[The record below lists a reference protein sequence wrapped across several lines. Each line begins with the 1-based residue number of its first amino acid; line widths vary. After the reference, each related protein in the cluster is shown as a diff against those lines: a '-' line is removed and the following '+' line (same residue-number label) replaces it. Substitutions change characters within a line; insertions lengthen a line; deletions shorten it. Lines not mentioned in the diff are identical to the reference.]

1 MSRNQ
6 NAPKPTNAPDDFWDI
21 ESLLP
26 QKKPSKHMSPPSRAN
41 TETTEIEFD
50 PPTMQNSLET
60 STEGKLPLSKEATN
74 SSLVLAKKALPPE
87 PQLRYQPHHPLI
99 SEVRIYPW
107 RSNFGFYERFCAMA
121 NNLYD
126 RHGSPCASVPFFS
139 YMPQYDQMNRAQLD
153 WYLYWRDCVR
163 SGEYPDTDYSYIF
176 LYLFEIINLTDRIAP
191 IDGQRQM
198 CEIWRRYRKAY
209 PLLNRYLADW
219 ICDYSLIHRISPPA
233 QTLADLLPVIAENSS
248 FKEFYACPTGNDT
261 AQDSQ
266 IYLTFCT
273 NYEYRKSKLYLAGKA
288 QACAMNEH
296 IPAAI
301 SIAVQALEEQNISFA
316 TTKMQKATLS
326 RDSFIGALCS
336 GHMKRR
342 IEVDYCSFN
351 RSHELRFLITD
362 IIKYTENKLRG
373 LFGMKSKLSVYA
385 LPDQVKAILDEYFAQ
400 VFPSKRKPIM
410 EERPAYEALYDLPTT
425 ELSLSHAEE
434 IEQSSWDVTRQLVEA
449 FEEPQPEA
457 IIVEQEPPQE
467 AEIVAQDDTDLAVA
481 LKPYAALLCAID
493 RQDMTQ
499 VKEIARQLGK
509 LPDALVEEIN
519 TLASD
524 VFGDILI
531 EENEYGGYAMIED
544 YREEIASLLKQ

>member
-1 MSRNQ
+1 MNNDQ
-6 NAPKPTNAPDDFWDI
+6 NSKKPANSLDDFWDI

-26 QKKPSKHMSPPSRAN
+26 QKKTVRPTSAPSRAN
-41 TETTEIEFD
+41 TEATEIEFE
-50 PPTMQNSLET
+50 PPKKQESA
-60 STEGKLPLSKEATN
+60 SVPTEGKIP
-74 SSLVLAKKALPPE
+74 SSGSLTQPSASIKKPMPPE
-87 PQLRYQPHHPLI
+87 PQLRYQPRHPLI

-121 NNLYD
+121 NALYD
-126 RHGSPCASVPFFS
+126 RHGAPCDSVPFFS

-153 WYLYWRDCVR
+153 WYLHWRDCIR
-163 SGEYPDTDYSYIF
+163 GGEYPETDYSYIF

-191 IDGQRQM
+191 ADGQRMM
-198 CEIWRRYRKAY
+198 CEIWKRYRQNY

-219 ICDYSLIHRISPPA
+219 ICDYSLIHRLAPPA
-233 QTLADLLPVIAENSS
+233 QVLADVLPIIADNSS
-248 FKEFYACPTGNDT
+248 FKEFYACPTGDDT
-261 AQDSQ
+261 TQDAQ

-273 NYEYRKSKLYLAGKA
+273 NYNYRKSKLYLAGSEQKNE
-288 QACAMNEH
+288 MNEH

-301 SIAVQALEEQNISFA
+301 SVAVKALEEQNTSFA
-316 TTKMQKATLS
+316 ATKMQKATLS

-336 GHMKRR
+336 GRMKRR

-449 FEEPQPEA
+449 FEEPQSEPTAVAE
-457 IIVEQEPPQE
+457 EPPQE

-519 TLASD
+519 TRAAD

-531 EENEYGGYAMIED
+531 EENEHGGYAMIED

>member
-1 MSRNQ
+1 MNNDQ
-6 NAPKPTNAPDDFWDI
+6 NSKKSANALDDFWDI

-26 QKKPSKHMSPPSRAN
+26 QKKTVRPTSAPSRAN
-41 TETTEIEFD
+41 TEATEIEFE
-50 PPTMQNSLET
+50 PPKKQESA
-60 STEGKLPLSKEATN
+60 SVPTEGKIP
-74 SSLVLAKKALPPE
+74 SSGSLTQPSASIKKPTPPE
-87 PQLRYQPHHPLI
+87 PQLRYQPRHPLI

-121 NNLYD
+121 NALYD
-126 RHGSPCASVPFFS
+126 RHGAPCDPVPFFS

-153 WYLYWRDCVR
+153 WYLHWRDCIR
-163 SGEYPDTDYSYIF
+163 GGEYPETDYSYIF

-191 IDGQRQM
+191 ADGQRMM
-198 CEIWRRYRKAY
+198 CEIWKRYRQTY

-219 ICDYSLIHRISPPA
+219 ICDYSLIHRLAPPA
-233 QTLADLLPVIAENSS
+233 QVLADVLPIIADNSS
-248 FKEFYACPTGNDT
+248 FKEFYACPTGDDT
-261 AQDSQ
+261 TQDAQ

-273 NYEYRKSKLYLAGKA
+273 NYNYRKSKLYLAGSEQKN
-288 QACAMNEH
+288 AMNEH

-301 SIAVQALEEQNISFA
+301 SVAVKALEEQNTSFA
-316 TTKMQKATLS
+316 ATKMQKATLS

-336 GHMKRR
+336 GRMKRR

-410 EERPAYEALYDLPTT
+410 EERPAYETLYDLPTT

-449 FEEPQPEA
+449 FEEPQSEPTAVAE
-457 IIVEQEPPQE
+457 EPPQE

-531 EENEYGGYAMIED
+531 EENEHGGYAMIED
-544 YREEIASLLKQ
+544 YRDDIASLLKQ